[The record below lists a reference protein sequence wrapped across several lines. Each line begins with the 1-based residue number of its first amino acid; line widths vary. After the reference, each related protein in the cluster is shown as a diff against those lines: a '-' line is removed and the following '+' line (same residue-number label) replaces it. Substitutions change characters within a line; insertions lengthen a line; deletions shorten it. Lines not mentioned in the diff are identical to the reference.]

1 TSWRKATR
9 LSASRI
15 ASDSLWVPRISCA
28 RLSTSG
34 SRKTFFL
41 TSLAIQCTPRSDV
54 YFEQIYVYTPQW
66 SRWYGIG
73 GVSRHQSALTGLA
86 RRGILGYEQYLFR
99 ARVDSD
105 VVRHQ
110 HNSYPYCRGLTMDV
124 SA

>member
-1 TSWRKATR
+1 MTSWRKATR
-9 LSASRI
+9 LRASRI

-41 TSLAIQCTPRSDV
+41 TSLAIQCTPQFDV
-54 YFEQIYVYTPQW
+54 YFEQIYVYAPQW

-73 GVSRHQSALTGLA
+73 SSRCSREGGVPLHQSALTGRA
-86 RRGILGYEQYLFR
+86 RRGILGYEQHLFR

-110 HNSYPYCRGLTMDV
+110 HNSYP
-124 SA
+124 